1 MGSANNLK
9 SVLETLANSKLI
21 SALIRFYI
29 DIEST
34 GASNEFYDK
43 FSIRFNI
50 SVIFITLWDVGFFKP
65 HFLREADGDPA
76 TFTKFINRMINDMSF
91 LLEEALDGLKK
102 VRELQDLRNDAS
114 RWSKL
119 SRQQQLNNTAESAT
133 HERQV
138 GPPIPA
144 PFVSAN
150 WTFFRG
156 QDCL

>member
-1 MGSANNLK
+1 
-9 SVLETLANSKLI
+9 LI

-65 HFLREADGDPA
+65 HFLREAEYVSTFPFHSFLLSFHGLLNIALEDPA
-76 TFTKFINRMINDMSF
+76 IFTKFINRMINDMSF

-102 VRELQDLRNDAS
+102 VRELQELRNDAG
-114 RWSKL
+114 RWSRL
-119 SRQQQLNNTAESAT
+119 SRQQQLNNAAELAT
-133 HERQV
+133 HERQQSIV
-138 GPPIPA
+138 QRVNRSSI
-144 PFVSAN
+144 SN
-150 WTFFRG
+150 MSS
-156 QDCL
+156 